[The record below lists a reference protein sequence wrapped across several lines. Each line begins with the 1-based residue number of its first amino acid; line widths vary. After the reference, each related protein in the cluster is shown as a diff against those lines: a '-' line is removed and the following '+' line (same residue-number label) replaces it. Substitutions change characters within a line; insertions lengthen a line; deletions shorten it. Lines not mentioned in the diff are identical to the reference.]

1 MKSAAHPHSAAYRII
16 DANSNRAME
25 GLRTLEEYARFRL
38 ELPELNEQLKQVRH
52 ELGATLAS
60 LDRAQLLASRDTAGD
75 VGTKFEVAGESR
87 RDSLEAV
94 VTAAAQRVQQ
104 ALRCLEEY
112 GKVLSPPFA
121 RRVEG
126 LRYRVYD
133 LCAAVERLSLQQASQ
148 PWPAR
153 LYLLIDCQLPIDTWV
168 SRVREVAI
176 AGVDVIQLRDKQRAT
191 AELLLYGR
199 RLLES
204 LDRSQTSLIINDRVD
219 IAGSLGVGVHL
230 GQSDLPL
237 NEARRWLGDRAMVG
251 VSTHSLEQ
259 AQEAQQRVASYIGC
273 GPTFPSATK
282 AFTDFPGL
290 SFLAEVAARIEIPA
304 FAIGGITLER
314 LDEVLATG
322 MRRVAVSHAI
332 WHARDPAAAAAE
344 FARRLKEASAISRS
358 SSGQAG

>member
-1 MKSAAHPHSAAYRII
+1 
-16 DANSNRAME
+16 ME
-25 GLRTLEEYARFRL
+25 GLRTLEEYARFCL
-38 ELPELNEQLKQVRH
+38 ELPELTEKLKQLRH
-52 ELGATLAS
+52 DLGATLAT

-75 VGTKFEVAGESR
+75 VGTKLEVAGESR
-87 RDSLEAV
+87 RDCLEV
-94 VTAAAQRVQQ
+94 VVAAAAHRVQQ

-121 RRVEG
+121 QRIEG

-133 LCAAVERLSLQQASQ
+133 LCAALERLSLQQASQ
-148 PWPAR
+148 PWQAR
-153 LYLLIDCQLPIDTWV
+153 LYLLIDCQLSIDAWTA
-168 SRVREVAI
+168 RVRELAT
-176 AGVDVIQLRDKQRAT
+176 AGVDVIQVRDKQRST

-204 LDRSQTSLIINDRVD
+204 LDRSQTCLIINDRVD

-237 NEARRWLGDRAMVG
+237 NEARRWLGDQALVG
-251 VSTHSLEQ
+251 ISTHSLEQ
-259 AQEAQQRVASYIGC
+259 ALQAQDQVASYIGC

-282 AFTDFPGL
+282 AFADFPGL

-332 WHARDPAAAAAE
+332 WHAQDPAAAAAE
-344 FARRLKEASAISRS
+344 FARRLKEASAIPSS